1 MDMIETPEIA
11 EKERYF
17 SLAFDT
23 AGTAAMKRQRCFS
36 PRSESMTFRLH
47 PLLIIPFLLAPAQA
61 WANSCTATLN
71 RFDYPAARS
80 VAQGQIERNHGD
92 APAWVCLAR
101 SLYET
106 GHFADALAA
115 LNRTDALPMDA
126 ATRVLADNWYG
137 VTLRRLDRR
146 AEAWNRL
153 QAALTLARQTGDQA
167 GLATALHNTAGLLY
181 DAGQASI
188 ALDHYRQSLAINPDS
203 AERSASLNNM
213 GLIEADR
220 GNLTMAA
227 QLIESAITI
236 NRRYGQF
243 HHLGKHLMNLG
254 NLYRGF
260 HRLEEAQ
267 TLLDEGAILVN
278 KADDRFWI
286 AVSHR
291 LAAWLAMDRGRTDEA
306 IDRLERAIRD
316 YAQAGAPQEEA
327 AAQAELAQ
335 LKINARNRCGNPPGA
350 C

>member
-1 MDMIETPEIA
+1 MQQA
-11 EKERYF
+11 EREEALGDWLVDHGLDEA
-17 SLAFDT
+17 LAGQLSDT
-23 AGTAAMKRQRCFS
+23 AVTIPSLDQIAAAVEGTSLDAVLRWAAAGCGVRGLA
-36 PRSESMTFRLH
+36 SE
-47 PLLIIPFLLAPAQA
+47 IQ
-61 WANSCTATLN
+61 
-71 RFDYPAARS
+71 
-80 VAQGQIERNHGD
+80 
-92 APAWVCLAR
+92 
-101 SLYET
+101 
-106 GHFADALAA
+106 
-115 LNRTDALPMDA
+115 DA
-126 ATRVLADNWYG
+126 ATRISGIV
-137 VTLRRLDRR
+137 
-146 AEAWNRL
+146 
-153 QAALTLARQTGDQA
+153 AAVKGFTHMDQ
-167 GLATALHNTAGLLY
+167 GRSSEVDLATALHNTAGLLY
-181 DAGQASI
+181 DAGQTSI

-267 TLLDEGAILVN
+267 TLLDEGANLVN